1 MLRIDFEFT
10 TLLLTVGQEV
20 RVGVLNCASP
30 VSSITVTLTLSPYS
44 SLLVRGGSLESL
56 FNTLDTL

>member
-1 MLRIDFEFT
+1 MLSMGFEFT

-44 SLLVRGGSLESL
+44 SLLVGGGSLESL
-56 FNTLDTL
+56 FSVVVP